1 MQDLNL
7 PFYHFRTKTESSK
20 KMIFDCIRKKF
31 VVLTPEEWVRQ
42 NFIQFLIQQKK
53 YPQSLMAVEKQI
65 MVNNNPRRFD
75 LVIYRK
81 NGQAQLVAEFKAPG
95 VKITQNAFDQVV
107 RYNMVLQV
115 RHVIVSNGLQHFA
128 CQIDY
133 AQNTYSFLQEIPEY
147 TS

>member
-1 MQDLNL
+1 
-7 PFYHFRTKTESSK
+7 
-20 KMIFDCIRKKF
+20 
-31 VVLTPEEWVRQ
+31 VLTPEEWVRQ

-147 TS
+147 TP